1 MARQGRIMGLGLL
14 RKRNGDSAGATGAT
28 GGGVLRTVAGSRAA
42 WEGSRCAYRCP
53 VGGIA
58 HGYRQRR
65 GLRGRPVCLPVS
77 G

>member
-53 VGGIA
+53 VEGIA
-58 HGYRQRR
+58 HGCRLLN
-65 GLRGRPVCLPVS
+65 GLYVRMV
-77 G
+77 